1 MKESEKKARIK
12 KGKQPSV
19 SSPNIVLIKHAVIML
34 MLITEKQVTVPVRR
48 SKGIEPEV
56 LYPTE
61 KAARSVKRRHIRPI
75 II

>member
-1 MKESEKKARIK
+1 VLR
-12 KGKQPSV
+12 KGGV
-19 SSPNIVLIKHAVIML
+19 
-34 MLITEKQVTVPVRR
+34 TQVTVPVRR
-48 SKGIEPEV
+48 SKAIEPEV